1 MNDYLFQL
9 AMVIN
14 TSYENFHDNLLNII
28 IYVMSSQESDVDAM
42 SISAIAGCI
51 DKNVRLEFTEKE
63 ITKAMRLGLAKGLI
77 FKTPDSKKE
86 LYSLSEKGIQRIHFE
101 NVQLFS
107 DIIDQYMEIY
117 QVNESYSNENVKDL
131 IHKFLYGS
139 IGENISVLLSV
150 VEGKYETSNDVT
162 EKFNNEERKI
172 INDFLDWNN
181 REKNDVLFRL
191 ISFSVDYSRLTVKK
205 NSRQFNN
212 LLNGKV
218 FYLDANIFFRLMGIN
233 NLKRKETTQKFIA
246 KCKEE
251 KIKLMYTNITK
262 QEIFDS
268 IDFHINEL
276 KKFTASYR
284 GQGSSLNK
292 ALEYANIEKSFYME
306 YYHWAKINNSFNR
319 FGEFKSYLKT
329 QFYHCCEGIE
339 CEDVGAFNVDD
350 NLVDDLMTKKQHKT
364 GHENVICDVKN
375 IVHIKEKRRRSN
387 GEKISWNT
395 KYYLITA
402 DHKLID
408 WVDERYSPRNPIAVL
423 PSVWYS
429 LMLKLNGREKEGYE
443 SFIEFI
449 KVKYIQDVDV
459 NGFNRI
465 INTICEKTT
474 NGELQDRLLDEIFD
488 GNEQNNKLGDLSEEE
503 TITLIDDT
511 YENILDNVRQEGV
524 LQGKE
529 IADSDKK
536 KLEDNGRE
544 NGKKIGRLEEKI
556 RNFEKECVSTAKKR
570 RKRNIILAALTVT
583 IVYVL
588 FFICIVK
595 FIPIPTMK
603 KYRWLISLIP
613 AGLLGTILLQIFPLT
628 YQENYENVK
637 FERKNELEEMEERL
651 RELQE

>member
-350 NLVDDLMTKKQHKT
+350 NL
-364 GHENVICDVKN
+364 
-375 IVHIKEKRRRSN
+375 
-387 GEKISWNT
+387 
-395 KYYLITA
+395 
-402 DHKLID
+402 
-408 WVDERYSPRNPIAVL
+408 
-423 PSVWYS
+423 
-429 LMLKLNGREKEGYE
+429 
-443 SFIEFI
+443 
-449 KVKYIQDVDV
+449 
-459 NGFNRI
+459 
-465 INTICEKTT
+465 
-474 NGELQDRLLDEIFD
+474 
-488 GNEQNNKLGDLSEEE
+488 
-503 TITLIDDT
+503 
-511 YENILDNVRQEGV
+511 DN
-524 LQGKE
+524 
-529 IADSDKK
+529 
-536 KLEDNGRE
+536 
-544 NGKKIGRLEEKI
+544 
-556 RNFEKECVSTAKKR
+556 
-570 RKRNIILAALTVT
+570 
-583 IVYVL
+583 
-588 FFICIVK
+588 
-595 FIPIPTMK
+595 M
-603 KYRWLISLIP
+603 
-613 AGLLGTILLQIFPLT
+613 
-628 YQENYENVK
+628 
-637 FERKNELEEMEERL
+637 
-651 RELQE
+651 

>member
-1 MNDYLFQL
+1 M
-9 AMVIN
+9 
-14 TSYENFHDNLLNII
+14 
-28 IYVMSSQESDVDAM
+28 
-42 SISAIAGCI
+42 
-51 DKNVRLEFTEKE
+51 
-63 ITKAMRLGLAKGLI
+63 
-77 FKTPDSKKE
+77 
-86 LYSLSEKGIQRIHFE
+86 
-101 NVQLFS
+101 
-107 DIIDQYMEIY
+107 
-117 QVNESYSNENVKDL
+117 
-131 IHKFLYGS
+131 
-139 IGENISVLLSV
+139 
-150 VEGKYETSNDVT
+150 
-162 EKFNNEERKI
+162 
-172 INDFLDWNN
+172 
-181 REKNDVLFRL
+181 
-191 ISFSVDYSRLTVKK
+191 
-205 NSRQFNN
+205 
-212 LLNGKV
+212 
-218 FYLDANIFFRLMGIN
+218 
-233 NLKRKETTQKFIA
+233 
-246 KCKEE
+246 
-251 KIKLMYTNITK
+251 
-262 QEIFDS
+262 
-268 IDFHINEL
+268 

-503 TITLIDDT
+503 TIALVDDT

-536 KLEDNGRE
+536 KYNG
-544 NGKKIGRLEEKI
+544 
-556 RNFEKECVSTAKKR
+556 
-570 RKRNIILAALTVT
+570 
-583 IVYVL
+583 
-588 FFICIVK
+588 
-595 FIPIPTMK
+595 
-603 KYRWLISLIP
+603 LI
-613 AGLLGTILLQIFPLT
+613 
-628 YQENYENVK
+628 N
-637 FERKNELEEMEERL
+637 
-651 RELQE
+651 